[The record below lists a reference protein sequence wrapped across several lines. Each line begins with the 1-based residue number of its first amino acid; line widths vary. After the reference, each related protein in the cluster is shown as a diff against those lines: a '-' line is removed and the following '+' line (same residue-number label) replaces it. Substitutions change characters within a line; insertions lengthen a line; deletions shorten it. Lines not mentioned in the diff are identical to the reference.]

1 MRRKGK
7 GPLPVHSELLG
18 VQSKPRENERGIVA
32 SCLQWIK
39 GLNQIPVEEFPQI
52 TANRFSQHSGS

>member
-1 MRRKGK
+1 M
-7 GPLPVHSELLG
+7 HSALLG

-52 TANRFSQHSGS
+52 TANRFSQHFGS